1 MSYPFVNKSGN
12 RSLNVMLGDIS
23 YFNRQRVHAQYVPLA
38 IGMIAQYAKQEFG
51 NDINLSL
58 FKSIDKFLEKTSEN
72 PRKCTFSEK
81 KNSVNFSKKKF

>member
-51 NDINLSL
+51 KVKLHFGL
-58 FKSIDKFLEKTSEN
+58 C
-72 PRKCTFSEK
+72 R
-81 KNSVNFSKKKF
+81 